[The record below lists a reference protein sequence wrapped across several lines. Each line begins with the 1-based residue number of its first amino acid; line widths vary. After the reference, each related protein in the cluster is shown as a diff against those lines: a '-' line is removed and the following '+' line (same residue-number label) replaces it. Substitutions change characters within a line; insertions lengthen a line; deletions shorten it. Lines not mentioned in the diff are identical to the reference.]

1 MATPSAPAS
10 VAVVDASV
18 AVKWVLQ
25 EAETMEAQSLLA
37 DWLARG
43 IQPIA
48 PSWFACEVANV
59 LYQQTRRGT
68 VTVSDGRELLR
79 RVLAVVALVDTPAA
93 DALRAYE
100 IADRTAQPTPYD
112 CQYLALAERAGCE
125 YWTDDARFVRGVQL
139 RFPHV
144 RQLGT

>member
-18 AVKWVLQ
+18 AVKWVIT
-25 EAETMEAQSLLA
+25 EAGTAEAQTLLA

-48 PSWFACEVANV
+48 PSWFSCEVANV
-59 LYQQTRRGT
+59 LYQQARRGT
-68 VTVSDGRELLR
+68 VTAPDGRELLR
-79 RVLAVVALVDTPAA
+79 RVLAVVALVDAPAA
-93 DALRAYE
+93 DALRAFE
-100 IADRTAQPTPYD
+100 IAGLTAQPTPYD

-125 YWTDDARFVRGVQL
+125 YWTDDARFVRGARLQ
-139 RFPHV
+139 FPRV